1 MMMEDITNT
10 AIMDKIESLK
20 DLNLD
25 ILISYSNDILSMY
38 VWLKIGKWCMIT
50 IKLVI
55 FIYQQSNSRID

>member
-38 VWLKIGKWCMIT
+38 VWSKIGK
-50 IKLVI
+50 
-55 FIYQQSNSRID
+55 